1 MGQTNASDIK
11 EKKLSGEKVAVNSL
25 QTTALVRRIC
35 VQTAYNVDGILTYDS
50 DNLYPQKVLSII
62 QRSWAAT
69 SASKTLSDFIT
80 GDGFADEAINKEILN
95 EKGQTGYDL
104 LRFVSDQKS
113 KIGFSFHVNYNIQG
127 QVSEINYIDFEDLRV
142 TKKGTLVWRP
152 DWSKPMFGGDI
163 EYNLFNPNNVI
174 KEIQEA
180 GGIENY
186 NGQVIYWTGTNKVY
200 PLAQADAAI
209 DSAQYQAE
217 SELFK
222 LRNLQNDFTGSG
234 AFQYPANLDSNEDFK
249 EAKLKLKSE
258 GTGAN
263 NAGTIVLVGTT
274 ADYEGAKNLWHPF
287 ERSNVDKL
295 YETQNKEAKETI
307 FSVLRQPMILG
318 AINPGGG
325 WLNAQEMEDAFIYY
339 NSIVEQDRKEVEKTL
354 KKVFDASVWAFEKIE
369 ILPKVLIKAEAE
381 ETKEIENGIE

>member
-11 EKKLSGEKVAVNSL
+11 EKKLSSEKVAVNSL

-50 DNLYPQKVLSII
+50 DNLYPQKILSII

-142 TKKGTLVWRP
+142 TKKGTLVWRS

-186 NGQVIYWTGTNKVY
+186 KGQVIYWTGTNKVY

-318 AINPGGG
+318 AINPSGG
-325 WLNAQEMEDAFIYY
+325 WPNAQEMEDAFIYY

-354 KKVFDASVWAFEKIE
+354 KKVFDASIWAFEKVE

-381 ETKEIENGIE
+381 ETKEIENGTE